1 MKIKILFAFGLT
13 ASLIPLAVSAEET
26 SPWSCDFSLYGLA
39 AGMSGNATVKGVN
52 ANVDVGF
59 DKILD
64 HLQFGAMGT
73 ARIGYDRWALTTDI
87 IYMKL
92 GASKNAVNVDLEQWV
107 VEPTLSYRLC
117 KYFEPLVGLRYNN
130 VSGDIN
136 GPFGRNPTGTQE
148 WYDPIIGG
156 NVNLPLS
163 QSFSFNLRGDIG
175 GFGVG
180 SDLTWQ
186 AFPNFEW
193 HFSKSAS
200 VQLGYRLLYN
210 DYETGSGLNKF
221 KYDILTSGPQIGFA
235 YHF

>member
-1 MKIKILFAFGLT
+1 MNTKNLFAVGLIT
-13 ASLIPLAVSAEET
+13 GLIPLVAVAEET
-26 SPWSCDFSLYGLA
+26 NHWFCDFTLYGLA

-64 HLQFGAMGT
+64 HLKFGAMGST
-73 ARIGYDRWALTTDI
+73 RIGYDRWALTTDI

-92 GASKNAVNVDLEQWV
+92 GASKDAVSVDLEQWA

-117 KYFEPLVGLRYNN
+117 QYFEPLVGMRYNN
-130 VSGDIN
+130 INGDIN
-136 GPFGRNPTGTQE
+136 GPFGRYPTGTQE
-148 WYDPIIGG
+148 WYDPILGG
-156 NVNLPLS
+156 TANLPLS
-163 QSFSFNLRGDIG
+163 QSWSFNLRGDIG

-186 AFPNFEW
+186 AFPYFVW
-193 HFSKSAS
+193 HFAKSAS
-200 VQLGYRLLYN
+200 LQVGYRLLYN

-235 YHF
+235 FHF